1 MDNGAYEKYR
11 QENPV
16 VQTLLSTY
24 DHITMFPEQLTN
36 EEIVL
41 LVTLPLIAIYA
52 VGKLIYTH
60 FIKKER
66 MTPVF
71 KICKHEKS

>member
-11 QENPV
+11 QEHPV

-41 LVTLPLIAIYA
+41 IVVFPLIALYA
-52 VGKLIYTH
+52 VGRLIYTH
-60 FIKKER
+60 FFKKKE
-66 MTPVF
+66 
-71 KICKHEKS
+71 

>member
-11 QENPV
+11 QEHPV
-16 VQTLLSTY
+16 VNTLLSTY

-41 LVTLPLIAIYA
+41 IVALPLIAVYA
-52 VGKLIYTH
+52 LGRLIHTH
-60 FIKKER
+60 FFKKKE
-66 MTPVF
+66 
-71 KICKHEKS
+71 

>member
-11 QENPV
+11 QEHPV
-16 VQTLLSTY
+16 VNTLLSTY

-41 LVTLPLIAIYA
+41 IVVLPLIAVYA
-52 VGKLIYTH
+52 LGRLIHTH
-60 FIKKER
+60 FFKKKE
-66 MTPVF
+66 
-71 KICKHEKS
+71 

>member
-11 QENPV
+11 QEHPV

-41 LVTLPLIAIYA
+41 IVVFPLIALYA
-52 VGKLIYTH
+52 VGRLIYTH
-60 FIKKER
+60 FLKKKE
-66 MTPVF
+66 
-71 KICKHEKS
+71 